1 MIRTIAFMKFEQKL
15 LLSLIFAISSSAAWA
30 AGQFGSF
37 GAVEGRYLT
46 KHSVSSL
53 SKGEARVFDT
63 LQLSHEL
70 GKYRVALT
78 LYFDYDVKCEL
89 EGGTT
94 LSESGSKTVLT
105 YADDEACALQLVVD
119 DTDITVSDP
128 EHRCASYCG
137 MGGTF
142 DGASFSRAG
151 RLPLQ

>member
-1 MIRTIAFMKFEQKL
+1 MKFEQKL

-46 KHSVSSL
+46 KHAVSSF
-53 SKGEARVFDT
+53 SKGETRVFDT

-70 GKYRVALT
+70 GKYSIALT
-78 LYFDYDVKCEL
+78 LHFDYDVKCEL
-89 EGGTT
+89 EGSTS

-105 YADDEACALQLVVD
+105 YTDEDACSLQLLVD
-119 DTDITVSDP
+119 DTEITVSDP
-128 EHRCASYCG
+128 EHSCASYCG